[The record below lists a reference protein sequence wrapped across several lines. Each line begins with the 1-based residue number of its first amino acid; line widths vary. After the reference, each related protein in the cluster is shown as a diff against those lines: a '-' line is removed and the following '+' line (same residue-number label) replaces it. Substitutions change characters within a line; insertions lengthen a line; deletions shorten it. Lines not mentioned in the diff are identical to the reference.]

1 MLFFLSFLVNLYAQE
16 RFTLSGKVID
26 EQEDPLPGASIS
38 LKGASIGVVTD
49 FDGDFSLILADGKN
63 TLAFSYLGYKT
74 QILEVFMTADKQ
86 ITIQLLPEETA
97 LEEVIVSSVRVKDS
111 DPVTHSNITKQEL
124 EKRNLGQDIPML
136 LNYLPS
142 VVTTS
147 DAGAGVGY
155 TGIRVRGS
163 DATRVNVTINGIP
176 YNDAESQSTYW
187 VDLPDF
193 ASSTES
199 MQLQRG
205 VGTSTNGSGAFGA
218 SLNILTDAVSDTAN
232 GELSNS
238 FGSYNTRKHTVK
250 FSTGKINDHIEFA
263 GRFSKINSDGYID
276 RAWSDL
282 KSYFLQA
289 AYIDDNTLIKAIT
302 FGGHEKTYQAWYGVT
317 KEEMELYGRKYNPY
331 TYKNQIDNY
340 QQDHYQLLWNQKIN
354 PQFSTNVGLNY
365 TKGKGYYEEYKED
378 QDFSSYGLSPV
389 TVGNETIDQTNL
401 VRRRWL
407 DNDYYVVNAN
417 ATYKASNMQLVFGGS
432 YSNYLGNHFGEIIWA
447 QYAGNLQPG
456 TQYYFSDSNKK
467 DANLFAKLSFD
478 LDDSWSLYADLQGRF
493 IRFKTNGLTSDR
505 ELLNVNKK
513 YTFFNPK
520 AGVTFKINSENNLY
534 LSIARANREPNRE
547 DFKNGVSQAERLN
560 DLEIGWRLNSNQIKL
575 NTNVYYMYYKDQ
587 LVLTGAIDDT
597 GDFIRGTSGKSY
609 RFGLEVDADIR
620 ITDKISTR
628 PNIALSRNK
637 NLDFYAPVDGNLI
650 NLGKTDLSFSPGLIA
665 GNILLFKPA
674 RNFQVSLLS
683 KYVGKQYMSNLQS
696 VVSKNDVLESYFVND
711 INIIYELQ
719 PKRLFKSITLT
730 ALVNNTFNVKY
741 ISNGYYYTYDDTWS
755 NPPAIMTVDGAGYYP
770 QATRNFL
777 IGMTLKF

>member
-1 MLFFLSFLVNLYAQE
+1 MLIFLSFLANLYAQKS
-16 RFTLSGKVID
+16 FTLSGKVID
-26 EQEDPLPGASIS
+26 EQQNPLPGASVS

-49 FDGDFSLILADGKN
+49 LNGAFSLKLAEGKN

-74 QILEVFMTADKQ
+74 QILEVFMSADKP

-111 DPVTHSNITKQEL
+111 DPVTHNNITKQEL
-124 EKRNLGQDIPML
+124 EKRNLGQDVPML

-205 VGTSTNGSGAFGA
+205 IGTSTNGSGAFGA
-218 SLNILTDAVSDTAN
+218 SLNILTDAVSETAN
-232 GELSNS
+232 GEISNS
-238 FGSYNTRKHTVK
+238 LGSYNTRKHTVK

-263 GRFSKINSDGYID
+263 GRFSKINSDGYVD

-289 AYIDDNTLIKAIT
+289 AYVDDNTLIKAIS

-317 KEEMELYGRKYNPY
+317 KEEMELYGRRYNPY

-365 TKGKGYYEEYKED
+365 TKGKGYYEEYKDD

-407 DNDYYVVNAN
+407 ENDYYVVNAN
-417 ATYKASNMQLVFGGS
+417 ATYKAVNMQLVFGGS
-432 YSNYLGNHFGEIIWA
+432 FSSYLGTHYGEIIWA

-456 TQYYFSDSNKK
+456 TKYYNSDSNKK
-467 DANLFAKLSFD
+467 DANMFAKLTID
-478 LDDSWSLYADLQGRF
+478 LNDSWSLFTDLQGRF
-493 IRFKTNGLTSDR
+493 IHFKTNGLTSNR
-505 ELLNVNKK
+505 EPLNVDKN
-513 YTFFNPK
+513 YSFFNPK
-520 AGVTFKINSENNLY
+520 AGVTYKINSDNNLY

-547 DFKNGVSQAERLN
+547 DFKNGVSKAERLN
-560 DLEIGWRLNSNQIKL
+560 DLEIGWRLNRNNIKL

-597 GDFIRGTSGKSY
+597 GDFIRGTSGESY

-637 NLDFYAPVDGNLI
+637 NLDFYAPIDGNLI

-674 RNFQVSLLS
+674 RNFQVSFLS
-683 KYVGKQYMSNLQS
+683 KYVGKQFMSNLQS
-696 VVSKNDVLESYFVND
+696 AVSKNDILDSYFVND

-719 PKRLFKSITLT
+719 PKKLFKSITLT
-730 ALVNNTFNVKY
+730 ALVNNIFNVKY